1 MGGYAC
7 HFENWEDIAWR
18 DDPLVTILP
27 MTYRHTRHTKR
38 DAELSGRASGFNC
51 FIECGHMLLLLI
63 DSKSKPQI
71 YTSCKSWI
79 YCVYKPNIYNDSMK
93 KEEPNLVLVERLT
106 EITDRGV
113 TKADMARI
121 AGVTPQA
128 VNGWFKKGVISKRS
142 ALAIADAVG
151 ISVAWLLGEDVDEKD
166 GLKPDEKRLLELYRQ
181 LPEEEQKNMLRIVSL
196 RLKEL
201 DELYAK
207 YMGRRIKGDD

>member
-1 MGGYAC
+1 M
-7 HFENWEDIAWR
+7 
-18 DDPLVTILP
+18 
-27 MTYRHTRHTKR
+27 
-38 DAELSGRASGFNC
+38 
-51 FIECGHMLLLLI
+51 
-63 DSKSKPQI
+63 
-71 YTSCKSWI
+71 
-79 YCVYKPNIYNDSMK
+79 YKPNIYNDSMR

-128 VNGWFKKGVISKRS
+128 VNGWFKKGVISKKS

-151 ISVAWLLGEDVDEKD
+151 ISVAWLLGEDVGEKD
-166 GLKPDEKRLLELYRQ
+166 GLKPDEQRLLELYRQ
-181 LPEEEQKNMLRIVSL
+181 LPEEEQQNILRIVSL

-207 YMGRRIKGDD
+207 YMGRRIKSDTE

>member
-1 MGGYAC
+1 M
-7 HFENWEDIAWR
+7 F
-18 DDPLVTILP
+18 LL
-27 MTYRHTRHTKR
+27 
-38 DAELSGRASGFNC
+38 FNNNR
-51 FIECGHMLLLLI
+51 
-63 DSKSKPQI
+63 SKPQI
-71 YTSCKSWI
+71 YTTRKYTV
-79 YCVYKPNIYNDSMK
+79 YCVYKPNIYNDSMR

-128 VNGWFKKGVISKRS
+128 VNGWFKKGVISKKS

-151 ISVAWLLGEDVDEKD
+151 ISVAWLLGEEVGEKD
-166 GLKPDEKRLLELYRQ
+166 GLKSDEKRLLELYRQ
-181 LPEEEQKNMLRIVSL
+181 LPEEEQQNILRIVSL

-207 YMGRRIKGDD
+207 YMGRRIRGND

>member
-1 MGGYAC
+1 
-7 HFENWEDIAWR
+7 
-18 DDPLVTILP
+18 
-27 MTYRHTRHTKR
+27 
-38 DAELSGRASGFNC
+38 
-51 FIECGHMLLLLI
+51 MLLLLI
-63 DSKSKPQI
+63 DSRSKPQI
-71 YTSCKSWI
+71 YTSCKSWL
-79 YCVYKPNIYNDSMK
+79 YCVYKPNIYNASMK